1 MPTQIPGKLGGYF
14 LQRKEW
20 PPSRPLDRD
29 DQPQLPLR
37 GRALKIDDAV
47 VANGARNACTVQTL
61 CKLIR
66 FSQFPWKFSFTG
78 KETEAIEAES
88 LSKVS
93 WLTSGQLGIQ
103 TWFSPPLKSKFP
115 ATTLWVCPKF
125 KIHSCPIL
133 PSGWMGKGRGWVN
146 DFSWNLGTLKL
157 WKGKKIK
164 KKIFVLI
171 TENYFFKK
179 FANI

>member
-29 DQPQLPLR
+29 DLPQLPLR
-37 GRALKIDDAV
+37 RHALKIDDAV
-47 VANGARNACTVQTL
+47 VANGTKNACSVQTL
-61 CKLIR
+61 CNLIH

-88 LSKVS
+88 LSEVS
-93 WLTSGQLGIQ
+93 WLTSSQLGIQ

-115 ATTLWVCPKF
+115 ATTLWVCPKLKYSLAQSF
-125 KIHSCPIL
+125 PQGEWEKEEDGL
-133 PSGWMGKGRGWVN
+133 N
-146 DFSWNLGTLKL
+146 DFSGTWEL
-157 WKGKKIK
+157 WSFEKEKKKK
-164 KKIFVLI
+164 KKIFVLR
-171 TENYFFKK
+171 TEIQFF
-179 FANI
+179 F